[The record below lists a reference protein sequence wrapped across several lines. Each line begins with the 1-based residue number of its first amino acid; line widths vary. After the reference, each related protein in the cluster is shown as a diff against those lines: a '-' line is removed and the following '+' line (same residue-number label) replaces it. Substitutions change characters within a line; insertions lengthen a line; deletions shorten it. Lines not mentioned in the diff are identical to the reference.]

1 MNADLL
7 RPFRIVSLLALAIG
21 ISGISGCA
29 TSPDLGAVE
38 ADIVQSGLFTDA
50 IDGRSYDVD
59 SVVSSRL
66 IPCRAGEVFG
76 ATFKLSGWP
85 VGTTHL
91 PYQAVWNHPPIREPG
106 QGNLVESVVNEYNID
121 SPNFPS
127 YVALEVPELWRLESQ
142 ELQNGTW
149 SVEIMVDGRSVAA
162 TNFEV
167 TDCPQSASDQ

>member
-1 MNADLL
+1 MNAYLL
-7 RPFRIVSLLALAIG
+7 RPLGMVCLFALAT
-21 ISGISGCA
+21 GISGCA
-29 TSPDLGAVE
+29 TSPDLGEVE
-38 ADIVQSGLFTDA
+38 ADIVQSGLFTHA
-50 IDGRSYDVD
+50 MDGSSYDVD
-59 SVVSSRL
+59 SIVSSRSV
-66 IPCRAGEVFG
+66 PCRAGEVFG

-85 VGTTHL
+85 DGTTHL

-106 QGNLVESVVNEYNID
+106 QGNLVESVVNEYNVD